1 MDIITRR
8 DIIEDIGRPG
18 KDGARIIIKKQGVKV
33 TTVVIAGRR
42 HEGEFQY

>member
-18 KDGARIIIKKQGVKV
+18 KDGARIIIKKRGVKV
-33 TTVVIAGRR
+33 ATMVMADRR
-42 HEGEFQY
+42 HEGELQN